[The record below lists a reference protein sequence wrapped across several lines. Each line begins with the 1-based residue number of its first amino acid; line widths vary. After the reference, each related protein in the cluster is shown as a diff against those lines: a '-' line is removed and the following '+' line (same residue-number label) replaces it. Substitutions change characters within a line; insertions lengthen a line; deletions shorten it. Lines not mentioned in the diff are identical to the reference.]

1 MDPRARLDHGA
12 RAGDARDR
20 RDDAKRH
27 KDVSCNLEYYGAE
40 RVWVSTTGLATGDC
54 PWPALT
60 VPEPRQYFLPAG
72 FHAPAFAD
80 THVTVMLLGVG
91 DTRRHS
97 EYQWFRY
104 ARASQ
109 VTRFSVEM
117 FERWLPQF
125 CARLVCAG
133 ARSGDPLV
141 AADGMDAAFRMVD
154 KFPNRKDTCARV
166 DARLAASARALRLSF
181 LDAARAAAR
190 AAAARELGADFLE
203 SLKRSEL
210 ELGSSSSSAGE
221 GTFLARRNVRLDQCE
236 YDFSSARALYGEEAA
251 LADEATPRALGESG
265 LTLENPA
272 RLLVAAACA
281 YAEQAER
288 SNETQAVAR
297 ASPARA
303 GGRGVGVLGRPPAV
317 RKRSLRVARA
327 QPRQPARAGAGA
339 REPARRRRGGARGGA
354 ARVARDRVNES

>member
-125 CARLVCAG
+125 CARLVCAYDAPEYAQVG
-133 ARSGDPLV
+133 QRLQCVEGSRGD
-141 AADGMDAAFRMVD
+141 
-154 KFPNRKDTCARV
+154 
-166 DARLAASARALRLSF
+166 
-181 LDAARAAAR
+181 
-190 AAAARELGADFLE
+190 
-203 SLKRSEL
+203 
-210 ELGSSSSSAGE
+210 
-221 GTFLARRNVRLDQCE
+221 RRD
-236 YDFSSARALYGEEAA
+236 
-251 LADEATPRALGESG
+251 
-265 LTLENPA
+265 
-272 RLLVAAACA
+272 
-281 YAEQAER
+281 
-288 SNETQAVAR
+288 
-297 ASPARA
+297 
-303 GGRGVGVLGRPPAV
+303 
-317 RKRSLRVARA
+317 
-327 QPRQPARAGAGA
+327 
-339 REPARRRRGGARGGA
+339 
-354 ARVARDRVNES
+354 

>member
-190 AAAARELGADFLE
+190 AASRKL
-203 SLKRSEL
+203 SL
-210 ELGSSSSSAGE
+210 
-221 GTFLARRNVRLDQCE
+221 
-236 YDFSSARALYGEEAA
+236 SARALAA
-251 LADEATPRALGESG
+251 SRASTRAQVSFLFGNLSTMRNAASMPSAATSGSPLRA
-265 LTLENPA
+265 PA
-272 RLLVAAACA
+272 HTSRAQNCGSH
-281 YAEQAER
+281 R
-288 SNETQAVAR
+288 SNISTENRVTCDAR
-297 ASPARA
+297 A
-303 GGRGVGVLGRPPAV
+303 
-317 RKRSLRVARA
+317 
-327 QPRQPARAGAGA
+327 
-339 REPARRRRGGARGGA
+339 
-354 ARVARDRVNES
+354 